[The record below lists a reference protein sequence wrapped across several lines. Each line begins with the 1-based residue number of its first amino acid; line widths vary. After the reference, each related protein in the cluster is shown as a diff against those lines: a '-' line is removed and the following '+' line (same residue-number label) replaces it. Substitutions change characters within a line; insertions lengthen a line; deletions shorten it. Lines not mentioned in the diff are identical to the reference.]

1 MWKTLVPFLCVG
13 ILAYS
18 AHGQENPVEER
29 FHRLMGGPKE
39 FSDQLLNYPWKPE
52 PPAELPGLRA
62 APASRTIRIGSVERP
77 LSGALTQ
84 RRWESEDGKLWID
97 LVRFDQSAGAAG
109 MLQVAKQVHS
119 GFIGINQLLLFS
131 NTGDLKKEALG
142 FAVARSDGSLLNIG
156 MKLPVAV
163 RWSPPLSTVDLAAF
177 DSALDRFGSA
187 LDTVARA
194 FLDPVYVI
202 LGAKIQ
208 AKPEALSMLRMAGFA
223 RLWSYIKYNF
233 VYLDR
238 RPELNWDGILERY
251 LPLVAAARN
260 DAEYGRILQRAV
272 ALLKDG
278 HTGVYP
284 NVADPHDSP
293 ALILEPIGG
302 KPVATVVGSLAELSP
317 IKPGMELLEID
328 GRSVSDVIEQDV
340 DPYIFSSTAQD
351 RKRREMFTV
360 LDGAPGSTVH
370 TRWLTLDGRVVDVA
384 IPRNGSGHRAAL
396 KIPNRPRF
404 DYRELTGGVAYI
416 GLNTFNDHGVAS
428 DFDASFGRLREAK
441 AWIID
446 LRYNGGGSSEIG
458 YAVLA
463 YFINAPVSGSKQSSR
478 LYNATLAARNQPQP
492 WYDWE
497 TDHIAPAV
505 APQYSG
511 PVYVLTSP
519 ATCSAAEDFLIP
531 LRSTKRITIVGEPS
545 CGSTGQPLEFSIYG
559 ATARVCTKWDRFPD
573 GTEFVGVG
581 VIPDVMAARTKDDVA
596 TGRDAVLEAALLLAS
611 H

>member
-1 MWKTLVPFLCVG
+1 MWKTLGSFLCVG
-13 ILAYS
+13 ILACS
-18 AHGQENPVEER
+18 ARGQENPLAER

-39 FSDQLLNYPWKPE
+39 FADQLLNYPWKTE
-52 PPAELPGLRA
+52 LPPELPGLRA
-62 APASRTIRIGSVERP
+62 APVSPTIRIGSVERP
-77 LSGALTQ
+77 LTGAPIR
-84 RRWESEDGKLWID
+84 RRWASGDGKLWID
-97 LVRFDQSAGAAG
+97 LVRFDQPAGAAVV
-109 MLQVAKQVHS
+109 LQGARQVHS

-131 NTGDLKKEALG
+131 NTGDSEKEALG
-142 FAVARSDGSLLNIG
+142 FAIARTDGSLLNIG

-163 RWSPPLSTVDLAAF
+163 RWSPPLSAVDLAAF
-177 DSALDRFGSA
+177 DGALNRFGSA
-187 LDTVARA
+187 LDMVARA
-194 FLDPVYVI
+194 FLDPAYVT
-202 LGAKIQ
+202 LGAKIE

-223 RLWSYIKYNF
+223 RLWSYIRYNF

-238 RPELNWDGILERY
+238 RPELNWDGVLEQY
-251 LPLVAAARN
+251 LPLIAAAKN
-260 DAEYGRILQRAV
+260 DAEYGRILQKAV

-284 NVADPHDSP
+284 NAADPHDSP
-293 ALILEPIGG
+293 ALVLEPIGG
-302 KPVATVVGSLAELSP
+302 KPVATLVGSLDELSP

-328 GRSVSDVIEQDV
+328 GRSVSDVIEHDV
-340 DPYIFSSTAQD
+340 NPYIFSSTVQD
-351 RKRREMFTV
+351 RERREMFAV
-360 LDGAPGSTVH
+360 LDGVPGSTAH

-384 IPRNGSGHRAAL
+384 IPRNGSEHRAAL

-404 DYRELTGGVAYI
+404 DYRELAGGIAYI
-416 GLNTFNDHGVAS
+416 GLNTFNDHGVDS
-428 DFDASFGRLREAK
+428 DFDASFGQLREAK

-458 YAVLA
+458 YGVLA
-463 YFINAPVSGSKQSSR
+463 HFINASVIGSKQSSR
-478 LYNATLAARNQPQP
+478 LYNATLAARNQPQS

-497 TDHIAPAV
+497 TDRIAPAP
-505 APQYSG
+505 APRYGG

-531 LRSTKRITIVGEPS
+531 LRAAKRITIIGEPS

-581 VIPDVMAARTKDDVA
+581 VIPDVLAARTKDDVA
-596 TGRDAVLEAALLLAS
+596 TGRDTVLEAALRLAS
-611 H
+611 R